1 MRHRAVDNGS
11 GTVLKIGSLTL
22 ISPVM
27 LSPMAG
33 VSDLP
38 FRIINRR
45 FGCGLAFAEMISARA
60 LTYRN
65 SNTLKMLS
73 TNPADRPLGLQLLG
87 NDSKIMLKA
96 LDILRDYEFDVLDIN
111 AACPVSKV
119 TKRGEGSAMLR
130 QPRTLFEVL
139 KAVVDHSHLPVTVK
153 IRSGWDESSVN
164 ARDVALYAQEAGVS
178 AVFIH
183 GRTRSQGYS
192 GSVDYDEI
200 RKVKEALTIPVI
212 ASGDAF
218 SAELIRNIFDVT
230 GCDGVAVA
238 RGALGNPWI
247 FDETVQYLKNG
258 TVPAR
263 PSIGEIV
270 DTMIIH
276 LDLSVEA
283 DGDVAGT
290 TKFRKLFAWYVKGLR
305 DTRDIRTEAFRA
317 ETRPEMLALINK
329 LRNTSYRSAAGRF
342 S

>member
-1 MRHRAVDNGS
+1 M
-11 GTVLKIGSLTL
+11 LKIGNLTL
-22 ISPVM
+22 PSPVM

-38 FRIINRR
+38 FRMMNRR

-87 NDSKIMLKA
+87 RDPNIMIKA
-96 LDILRDYEFDVLDIN
+96 IDILRNYKFDILDIN

-130 QPRTLFEVL
+130 EPRKLYEVL
-139 KAVVDHSHLPVTVK
+139 KAVVEHSHLPVTVK
-153 IRSGWDESSVN
+153 IRAGWDESSVN
-164 ARDVALYAQEAGVS
+164 ARDVALYAQDAGVS

-183 GRTRSQGYS
+183 GRTQSQGYS
-192 GSVDYDEI
+192 GQVDYDEI

-218 SAELIRNIFDVT
+218 SAELIKDIFDVT

-247 FDETVQYLKNG
+247 FSEVAHYLKEG
-258 TVPAR
+258 IVPAR
-263 PSIGEIV
+263 PGIDELV
-270 DTMIIH
+270 DTMILH

-283 DGDVAGT
+283 DGDETGT

-305 DTRDIRTEAFRA
+305 DTRNIRTEAFLA
-317 ETRPEMLALINK
+317 KTRQEMVALINK
-329 LRNTSYRSAAGRF
+329 LRTTGYRSATGRF
-342 S
+342 T